1 MWNPIFE
8 KDISE
13 LRLPICVLE
22 GAKRQQIVKTGYL
35 CMLRESEVLKWPGV
49 GKKKLQKL
57 KDILFDVGG
66 VNLGMNIE
74 DWSIVDRLKNGWDL
88 RYRGTGWFICKYVPY
103 KRCESEFVSENTVRE
118 LEKSGIIETE
128 VLSTSI
134 IGRLINT
141 AGEG

>member
-1 MWNPIFE
+1 MRIG
-8 KDISE
+8 
-13 LRLPICVLE
+13 LPD
-22 GAKRQQIVKTGYL
+22 RIV
-35 CMLRESEVLKWPGV
+35 
-49 GKKKLQKL
+49 
-57 KDILFDVGG
+57 I
-66 VNLGMNIE
+66 
-74 DWSIVDRLKNGWDL
+74 DRLKNGWDL

-103 KRCESEFVSENTVRE
+103 KRCEPAFVSENTVRK